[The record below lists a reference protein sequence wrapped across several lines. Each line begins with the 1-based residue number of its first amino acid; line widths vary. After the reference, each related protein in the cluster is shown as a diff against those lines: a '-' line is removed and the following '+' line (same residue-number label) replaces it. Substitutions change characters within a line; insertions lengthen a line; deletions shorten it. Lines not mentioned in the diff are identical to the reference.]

1 MVKSDRVMF
10 MLTEKEKMQRARMY
24 MWKLKNGIDPISN
37 RQIGDDSVLSNER
50 LRRCFQYVFDVLGR
64 DIEVTDAKEK
74 NDDHKIRKKKK
85 AGKAKFYITPEEV
98 SRITLDGDT
107 CVISDFVEAL
117 NNAVNDSGRKKLLA
131 RNIND
136 WLVYKGY
143 LRNSEDDKGKVRREL
158 SERSGEI
165 GISSK
170 KGLGAYGVYTIIL
183 YGSEARQF
191 ILDNI
196 DEIVEFAEGDN

>member
-1 MVKSDRVMF
+1 

-170 KGLGAYGVYTIIL
+170 KGLGSYGVYTIIL

>member
-1 MVKSDRVMF
+1 
-10 MLTEKEKMQRARMY
+10 MY

-98 SRITLDGDT
+98 SRITLDGGT